1 MQIQEAERTGKLV
14 VKAEVISFGYED
26 NMVIRDFSTTI
37 MQGDRV
43 GIIGP
48 NGVGKTTLLG
58 ILLKHISPHKGD
70 LRHGTRLQPTYL
82 DQVRKQ
88 LDMEK
93 SVQDNVAD
101 GREIITVNNRDR
113 HVIGYLKDF
122 LFSPDRARSPAKTL
136 SGGERSRLLL
146 ARLFARP
153 SNLLVFDEPTNDL
166 DMPTLELLEELLL
179 DFQGT
184 VLLVSH
190 DRAFLNNVV
199 TSTLVFEGD
208 QKVVEYIG
216 GFDDWQNQK
225 RPGRQEKKQAK
236 PDLKKTKKAS
246 SKKVQR
252 KLSYKEQQEL
262 SECPGK
268 IESMEKEQ
276 GRLYEIMSDPMFY
289 QSDGDEISRKK
300 ERLKHIEDEILK
312 AYKRW
317 EFLENT
323 P

>member
-1 MQIQEAERTGKLV
+1 M
-14 VKAEVISFGYED
+14 
-26 NMVIRDFSTTI
+26 
-37 MQGDRV
+37 GDV
-43 GIIGP
+43 
-48 NGVGKTTLLG
+48 
-58 ILLKHISPHKGD
+58 H
-70 LRHGTRLQPTYL
+70 HGTRLQPTYL

-101 GREIITVNNRDR
+101 GKEIITVNNRDR

-122 LFSPDRARSPAKTL
+122 LFPPDRARSPAKTL

-153 SNLLVFDEPTNDL
+153 SNLLVLDEPTNDL

-225 RPGRQEKKQAK
+225 KPGRQEKKQAK

-246 SKKVQR
+246 SNKGQR

-262 SECPGK
+262 SELPGK

-276 GRLYEIMSDPMFY
+276 GQLYEIMSDPMLY
-289 QSDGDEISRKK
+289 QSDVDEISRKK
-300 ERLKHIEDEILK
+300 ERLKHIEDEIPK

-323 P
+323 H